1 MQLILY
7 RSRQSPKV
15 CPQSKRAAMRDQ
27 ELGSELFF
35 KKKFQ
40 ITSVYVHTR
49 PEPTED
55 LAHPGVTGLL
65 GTELLWRSNT
75 GPELLRHPSSPRS
88 ALSEQAETASL
99 EGRQLCCTPSLSL
112 PT

>member
-35 KKKFQ
+35 KKNSKLQ
-40 ITSVYVHTR
+40 VCMCTQGLSPQRIW
-49 PEPTED
+49 PT
-55 LAHPGVTGLL
+55 L
-65 GTELLWRSNT
+65 ELQGCW
-75 GPELLRHPSSPRS
+75 ELNSSGG
-88 ALSEQAETASL
+88 AIQVLN
-99 EGRQLCCTPSLSL
+99 C
-112 PT
+112 